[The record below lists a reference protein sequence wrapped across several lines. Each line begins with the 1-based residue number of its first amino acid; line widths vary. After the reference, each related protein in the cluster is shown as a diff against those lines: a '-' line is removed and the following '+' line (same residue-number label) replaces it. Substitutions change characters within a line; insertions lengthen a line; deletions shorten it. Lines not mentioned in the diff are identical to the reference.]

1 MKEFWEERFAQE
13 EYIYGTEPNDF
24 IREQLDKMNP
34 GTGLFPAEGEGR
46 NAVYAATKG
55 WDVQCFD
62 YSENAKDKAL
72 VLASDKDVK
81 INYDIAD
88 LAHLQ
93 LPSEVY
99 DAAFVS
105 FLHVV
110 PEIRPQIHQLILDS
124 LKPGGK
130 LVMEVYHKKQLP
142 YRTGGPGHP
151 DMLYTRQTLEN
162 DFSKA
167 EISFYDEGEREIKE
181 GSHHH
186 GKSYTIRII
195 LTKQ

>member
-46 NAVYAATKG
+46 NAVYAASKG
-55 WDVQCFD
+55 WNVQCFD
-62 YSENAKDKAL
+62 YSENAKEKAL
-72 VLASDKDVK
+72 KLASAKGLK
-81 INYDIAD
+81 ISYDIAD
-88 LAHLQ
+88 LAHLT
-93 LPSEVY
+93 LTSKNY

-105 FLHVV
+105 FLHLSPHLRGKVH
-110 PEIRPQIHQLILDS
+110 HQVLDS

-151 DMLYTRQTLEN
+151 DMLYTREMLEE

-167 EISFYDEGEREIKE
+167 DISFYDEGERDIKE
-181 GSHHH
+181 GRHHH

-195 LTKQ
+195 LAKK

>member
-24 IREQLDKMNP
+24 IKEQLNIMNP
-34 GTGLFPAEGEGR
+34 GKGLFPAEGEGR
-46 NAVYAATKG
+46 NAVYAATRG

-62 YSENAKDKAL
+62 YSENAKEKAL
-72 VLASDKDVK
+72 KLASVKGVK
-81 INYDIAD
+81 ISYDIAD
-88 LAHLQ
+88 LAHLS
-93 LPSEVY
+93 LPSMSY
-99 DAAFVS
+99 DAAFIS
-105 FLHVV
+105 FLHLSPDLRGKVH
-110 PEIRPQIHQLILDS
+110 HQLLES

-151 DMLYTRQTLEN
+151 DMLYTREMMEK
-162 DFSKA
+162 DFSAA
-167 EISFYDEGEREIKE
+167 EVNFYDDGEREIKE
-181 GSHHH
+181 GSHHQ
-186 GKSYTIRII
+186 GRSYTIRII